1 MAQLKRSMSQWL
13 IPAATVNLGDNHVAD
28 AASLKFIGFLLGS
41 VTLAVIL
48 MAVTLVS
55 GSVASSSDMDR
66 QQFGYAQVE

>member
-1 MAQLKRSMSQWL
+1 M
-13 IPAATVNLGDNHVAD
+13 AD

-66 QQFGYAQVE
+66 QQFGYAQVD